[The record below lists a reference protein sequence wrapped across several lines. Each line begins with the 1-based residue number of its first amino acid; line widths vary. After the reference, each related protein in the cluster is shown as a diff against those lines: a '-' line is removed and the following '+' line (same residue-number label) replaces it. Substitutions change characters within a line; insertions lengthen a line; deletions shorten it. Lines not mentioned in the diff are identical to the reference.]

1 MGGLALWLRRFHLK
15 RWGLAAAFLAVGLSL
30 AACYVPNKFKSEIRL
45 GRNGDF
51 SLYYKGQLTWA
62 PLARDFQRG
71 AVKPSEAQAK
81 IDGIKQ
87 DLLRDQNFKSVESIG
102 NGSFEVEYER
112 QGHLE
117 PSQQVTF
124 VRRNAIILM
133 LKASPDG
140 LLTINGQT
148 LKPSDAQ
155 LATSMG
161 VNVEGEFRIVTDAL
175 VKEHNATTI
184 KPFGAYQVYIWTID
198 NAFSPAPHF
207 VMQREGVWQPKDQ
220 GKSQEKK

>member
-1 MGGLALWLRRFHLK
+1 MARLAALAQKTAFR
-15 RWGLAAAFLAVGLSL
+15 RWGLALMFVAIGATL

-81 IDGIKQ
+81 IDGIRD
-87 DLLRDQNFKSVESIG
+87 DLERDDNFKSVQSLG

-112 QGHLE
+112 QGHME
-117 PSQQVTF
+117 ASQQVTF

-133 LKASPDG
+133 LRATPDG

-184 KPFGAYQVYIWTID
+184 KPFGPYQVYIWTID

-207 VMQREGVWQPKDQ
+207 VMQREGVWTPKPQ
-220 GKSQEKK
+220 KGQEKK